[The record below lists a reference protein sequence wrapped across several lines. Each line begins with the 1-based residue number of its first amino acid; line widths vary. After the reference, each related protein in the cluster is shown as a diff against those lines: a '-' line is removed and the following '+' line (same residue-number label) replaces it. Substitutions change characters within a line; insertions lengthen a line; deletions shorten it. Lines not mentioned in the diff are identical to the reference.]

1 MLSAMKEKMF
11 DWKTTRLEKQ
21 VAQLRKDNEKL
32 AHHLAKSLKDNRG
45 EITPVKPKN
54 PNLN

>member
-1 MLSAMKEKMF
+1 MKEKMF